1 MVVVDASMPE
11 NAYIRRSE
19 VTGFTAARVPPGRE
33 SSETPSV
40 NCGNLRVFG
49 DGESRSVMSFTP
61 GSSLVAGASTTPDT
75 CPRIGGGRLVGN
87 HMLVALLSSAEPVVT
102 DQLRVAASLAR
113 TTGASL
119 RVVNPIASPERPV
132 KVYRGGLSSEDEREL
147 IEWALP
153 QGTRSVSQTIP
164 GLLSTRGVVTDIVR
178 TVEANDIDT
187 LVVPS
192 DSNTGWLRP
201 RLADRIALR
210 ARCDVITVNGR
221 RGFEHVPSILL
232 AVAGGPH
239 SGLATDLAGV
249 MAADCDAWIDVLHV
263 VEEDEEKEEETED
276 AKECRERV
284 RTRAEAYVEAAY
296 QRIGR
301 HETTTTWVLE
311 AQDVASAII
320 EQSAY
325 YALTVVGA
333 PTKGRLRRF
342 ISGSTNRSIRNNAR
356 SVVLSARHDQ

>member
-1 MVVVDASMPE
+1 MA
-11 NAYIRRSE
+11 
-19 VTGFTAARVPPGRE
+19 
-33 SSETPSV
+33 
-40 NCGNLRVFG
+40 
-49 DGESRSVMSFTP
+49 
-61 GSSLVAGASTTPDT
+61 GSSTTPDT

-87 HMLVALLSSAEPVVT
+87 HILVALLTPADPVVT
-102 DQLRVAASLAR
+102 DQLHVAASLAR

-119 RVVNPIASPERPV
+119 RVVNPVASRERPV
-132 KVYRGGLSSEDEREL
+132 KVYRDGLSSEDEREL

-153 QGTRSVSQTIP
+153 QGSSSVSQTDP

-192 DSNTGWLRP
+192 DSDTGWLRP

-239 SGLATDLAGV
+239 TGLATDLAGLI
-249 MAADCDAWIDVLHV
+249 AADCDAWIDVLHV
-263 VEEDEEKEEETED
+263 VEEDAEDAEDAGDAEKEGKEGVEECAEHG
-276 AKECRERV
+276 

-296 QRIGR
+296 RRIGR
-301 HETTTTWVLE
+301 PDKTTTWVLE
-311 AQDVASAII
+311 ARDVASTII

-325 YALTVVGA
+325 YGLTVVGA